1 MSPQNH
7 PEILILLDPNTYFVN
22 IFFLSTVFFVL
33 NKFIF
38 TPRMLHDCLIHNH
51 IFILDKNII
60 YALNKGKQISNES
73 VGESSNS
80 LLNESSSSSAA
91 VISKQPHQ
99 TPTAMQEQ
107 QDAMMA
113 TPSDAVADHNK
124 LPTTALQLG
133 KRLIANLMPSSA
145 FQQLKIPFPDD
156 EHYLTSAE
164 SIYYVNERSLTSIAA
179 YSLGCVMLSCIK

>member
-1 MSPQNH
+1 M
-7 PEILILLDPNTYFVN
+7 V
-22 IFFLSTVFFVL
+22 V
-33 NKFIF
+33 KFIN
-38 TPRMLHDCLIHNH
+38 L
-51 IFILDKNII
+51 FIRDHVFNLMF
-60 YALNKGKQISNES
+60 ALNNKKGKQISNES

-99 TPTAMQEQ
+99 TPTTMQEQ
-107 QDAMMA
+107 QDAAMMT

-179 YSLGCVMLSCIK
+179 YSLGFVLSSI